1 MKKKILSDFSIDEQY
16 LTDVQVVTYP
26 KFVSDTED
34 DEFIRVLAGNV
45 VRCIGS
51 KDHDEFTKLREQLKL
66 DGFIE
71 IERSWWNGDR
81 VLKPFTLNGV
91 KFKKHEK
98 FVCATAMKGHLKFAR
113 KYG

>member
-1 MKKKILSDFSIDEQY
+1 MKTKISSDFIIDEQF

-26 KFVSDTED
+26 KFLGDDED
-34 DEFIRVLAGNV
+34 DEFIRALAGNV
-45 VRCIGS
+45 VKCIGS
-51 KDHDEFTKLREQLKL
+51 KDHDEFTKLREHLEL
-66 DGFIE
+66 NGFIE